1 MPETDSRA
9 VPTTGW
15 AQTGAP
21 PMRRLA
27 ATSDSI
33 SVRPQ
38 INPICSATTAE
49 NTRSTAVSIR
59 RLGARS
65 PGTSRLLSVMR
76 PVSCRHPAVANSPS
90 RERQAH
96 ALAACATSFRVVCD
110 AGDQAQ

>member
-49 NTRSTAVSIR
+49 NTRSTAVQAAR
-59 RLGARS
+59 RAFS
-65 PGTSRLLSVMR
+65 WNFSVTQ
-76 PVSCRHPAVANSPS
+76 CD
-90 RERQAH
+90 
-96 ALAACATSFRVVCD
+96 AACKLPASGGRE
-110 AGDQAQ
+110 QSQP